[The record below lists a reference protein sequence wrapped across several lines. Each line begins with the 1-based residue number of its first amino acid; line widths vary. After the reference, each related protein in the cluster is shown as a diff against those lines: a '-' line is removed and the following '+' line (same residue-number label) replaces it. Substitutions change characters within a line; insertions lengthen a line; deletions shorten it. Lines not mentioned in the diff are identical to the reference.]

1 MRLAFDLLNHPLDG
15 VQLIEASAGTGK
27 TWTLCAL
34 YLRLLLEKKLDVG
47 RIRARIHDLAHAIA
61 HSENSEDP
69 LARRWLAD
77 GAPQCQQAQLRLERA
92 LYHFDQAAI
101 YTIHGFCQRAL
112 LDAPFASAHPPEFE
126 IQEDDE
132 TLRLEC
138 AMTFWRAQ
146 VDPAAAADAGFT
158 AWLIQHPA

>member
-47 RIRARIHDLAHAIA
+47 RILVVTFTRAAAAELRERIRARIHDLAHAIA
-61 HSENSEDP
+61 HSENSED
-69 LARRWLAD
+69 
-77 GAPQCQQAQLRLERA
+77 QQAQLRLERA

-132 TLRLEC
+132 
-138 AMTFWRAQ
+138 
-146 VDPAAAADAGFT
+146 
-158 AWLIQHPA
+158 

>member
-47 RIRARIHDLAHAIA
+47 RILVVTFTRA
-61 HSENSEDP
+61 
-69 LARRWLAD
+69 AD
-77 GAPQCQQAQLRLERA
+77 AEPQCQQAQLRLERA

-112 LDAPFASAHPPEFE
+112 LDAPFASAHPPEF
-126 IQEDDE
+126 
-132 TLRLEC
+132 
-138 AMTFWRAQ
+138 
-146 VDPAAAADAGFT
+146 
-158 AWLIQHPA
+158 